1 MRARIAKWGNRL
13 KIRLSAAAAEK
24 FSLHADTPVD
34 VHARD
39 DSIEIRAPRPHYR
52 LVGLLEQIT
61 PESAPAAVEFAP
73 VGKEAL

>member
-1 MRARIAKWGNRL
+1 MRARIARWGNSL

-24 FSLHADTPVD
+24 LSLQAGIPVD
-34 VHARD
+34 VHVKD
-39 DSIEIRAPRPHYR
+39 DSIGMRAPRPHYR
-52 LVGLLEQIT
+52 LAGLLEQIT

>member
-1 MRARIAKWGNRL
+1 MRARIAKWGNSL

-39 DSIEIRAPRPHYR
+39 DSIGIRASRPHYR
-52 LVGLLEQIT
+52 LEDLLAQIT
-61 PESAPAAVEFAP
+61 ADSAPAAVESAP
-73 VGKEAL
+73 FGKEAL